1 MEHGSSG
8 RGRLWTTCGQLKVI
22 RTTSLAK
29 KVKESLQ
36 QSKEQKNRLYDVNEY
51 AFNSYHVLFNEVHVL
66 VEH

>member
-8 RGRLWTTCGQLKVI
+8 RGRLWTTCGQRRAI

-36 QSKEQKNRLYDVNEY
+36 QNKEQKNRLYDVNEY

>member
-8 RGRLWTTCGQLKVI
+8 RRRLWTTFGQLKVI

-29 KVKESLQ
+29 KVKESLH

-51 AFNSYHVLFNEVHVL
+51 AFISYHVLFNEVHVL

>member
-1 MEHGSSG
+1 M
-8 RGRLWTTCGQLKVI
+8 I

-36 QSKEQKNRLYDVNEY
+36 QNKEQKNRLYDVNEY
-51 AFNSYHVLFNEVHVL
+51 AFNSHHVLFNEVHVL

>member
-1 MEHGSSG
+1 MA
-8 RGRLWTTCGQLKVI
+8 CGQLRAI

-36 QSKEQKNRLYDVNEY
+36 QNKEQKNRLYDVNEY